1 MRIPLFSLIVFVF
14 SAPLFAK
21 GRYVLYESSCIDR
34 LEYAYPETREGSEFI
49 VYSLRLNGQERI
61 VMEAGTEQ
69 GVLIQNSLPA
79 HLLTCNA
86 NNVLNYTPAFLDSV
100 NNKSAELHIVFPL
113 QNGQY
118 RILQIKQAFKFVH
131 SPTEISAASASYRF
145 SYSQD
150 GRSANADLSGND
162 VRGRVFFQK
171 QESRYGQNCLL
182 FRQMQGNSGDYLDIL
197 IHPELGVLE
206 EKPASG
212 TEKFSLK
219 RINGKTPEEF
229 FTTPAIA
236 RLSDNTL
243 ASKSGAAPTSDS
255 IKVSTPLSPPSKKH
269 LVKKGES
276 LYAIARMHKL
286 TVLQLQQWNNLGA
299 STLIQ
304 PETYLLLE
312 APQDDVPKE
321 FNWYANDLN
330 PRGTLDFAS
339 KDGNTASYET
349 TAPAWL
355 QAPETV
361 VVAQGETVAM
371 LAARYGYTE
380 ARFRYFNQLAPTAV
394 LKAGD
399 LLRTR
404 DCEAPNQ
411 GPDSTPTGYDELG
424 LGKKGVE
431 EAKNSSYQDPYWAEF
446 TETPGFDAK
455 SPATAS
461 SRSTVPPTTSQ
472 DYYGPV
478 PGIYN
483 SNRPLTEPAKPQ
495 ELPRSLSAPA
505 PYDNIPSGY
514 DQMSGM
520 AQKGIPQAQT
530 KTNAAR
536 RIHIVLSGETLED
549 VARRFGLTVEALRR
563 LNNMAPGE
571 TILPYQSIYVN

>member
-1 MRIPLFSLIVFVF
+1 
-14 SAPLFAK
+14 
-21 GRYVLYESSCIDR
+21 E
-34 LEYAYPETREGSEFI
+34 
-49 VYSLRLNGQERI
+49 
-61 VMEAGTEQ
+61 
-69 GVLIQNSLPA
+69 GVLIQNSLPTQ
-79 HLLTCNA
+79 LLTCNA

-118 RILQIKQAFKFVH
+118 RILQVKQAFRFVH

-145 SYSQD
+145 SYSPD
-150 GRSANADLSGND
+150 GRSANGDLSGND
-162 VRGRVFFQK
+162 ARGRVFLHN
-171 QESRYGQNCLL
+171 QEPRYGQNCLL
-182 FRQMQGNSGDYLDIL
+182 FRQMQGSAGDYLDIL

-212 TEKFSLK
+212 AEKFSLK

-229 FTTPAIA
+229 FTTPALT
-236 RLSDNTL
+236 RQSDNTL
-243 ASKSGAAPTSDS
+243 ASKSGAAPASDS
-255 IKVSTPLSPPSKKH
+255 IKVSTPPPPPSKKH

-276 LYAIARMHKL
+276 LYAIARTHKL

-312 APQDDVPKE
+312 APQGDVLKE
-321 FNWYANDLN
+321 FNWYANDLST
-330 PRGTLDFAS
+330 RGTLDFTS
-339 KDGNTASYET
+339 KDGVPVELRNENTAFYET
-349 TAPAWL
+349 TAPTWL
-355 QAPETV
+355 QAPESV
-361 VVAQGETVAM
+361 VVAQGETAAM

-399 LLRTR
+399 VLRTR

-411 GPDSTPTGYDELG
+411 GPDSTPMGYDEMG
-424 LGKKGVE
+424 WGKKGIE

-446 TETPGFDAK
+446 TQTPASDAK
-455 SPATAS
+455 SPAAAS
-461 SRSTVPPTTSQ
+461 SRSAVPPTTSQ

-520 AQKGIPQAQT
+520 TNKGVPQAQM